1 MSASGRSDKQS
12 ATPESTKKQV
22 TVKVSDNNIKNTGK
36 KKPRSAH
43 PDVVCTQF
51 TLQVWFVNLYLPKS
65 KALFNHNNNNNIIKH
80 LTSAPQRSE
89 RFTIYIQ
96 TNNAMTKIQKN
107 QYKQK
112 QNGRISRD
120 FCTTP
125 CY

>member
-96 TNNAMTKIQKN
+96 TNNAMTKIQKKPV
-107 QYKQK
+107 QAKTK
-112 QNGRISRD
+112 WPD
-120 FCTTP
+120 
-125 CY
+125 